1 MPSAAC
7 QDIMNVIV
15 SCPIRRSPSVIMN
28 VSIQEYCALDRF
40 FNVAQWTTMTPLSV
54 RF

>member
-15 SCPIRRSPSVIMN
+15 SCLIRRSPSVIMN
-28 VSIQEYCALDRF
+28 VLIQEHCALDIC
-40 FNVAQWTTMTPLSV
+40 FNVAQWTTMTPLSA
-54 RF
+54 RL